1 MSIKLTN
8 RIWNGGLRLSFFDNM
23 GFGKIQFPSWLSP
36 GIIIKG
42 PTQSSD
48 IVKDEKSALP
58 PTRRRTR
65 HPTRRG
71 NQEPTIMN
79 RLSTYLKTKLTST
92 LSGFEILDAPS
103 IIRLF
108 ANNFH
113 HLSFHWRTLMTIFRN
128 FRQ

>member
-1 MSIKLTN
+1 
-8 RIWNGGLRLSFFDNM
+8 M
-23 GFGKIQFPSWLSP
+23 GFGKIQFPSWLSS

-58 PTRRRTR
+58 PTRRRTG

-92 LSGFEILDAPS
+92 LSEFEILDDATS
-103 IIRLF
+103 IIRYFLGF
-108 ANNFH
+108 SQTSLIILEFTEGHKWQFSEFPAK
-113 HLSFHWRTLMTIFRN
+113 FRN
-128 FRQ
+128 NSFRRKSYFIIY